1 MRLSLL
7 TVTTA
12 ASYAY
17 TPAARAD
24 YDGVQPAEKECVG
37 SRAATDRLSL
47 GHLEMKAVSW
57 TQRLLLICGLLLIGI
72 YVAAYFY
79 REVVSRATL
88 KRFDDLRTA
97 APVKSTATVQPTS
110 GFKVD
115 FSLWSKKRI
124 TEYEE
129 SLASRIDPPLAVLR
143 ISKVQ
148 LEVPV
153 LEGTDDLT
161 LNRGI
166 GHIAGTVGPGKQGNI
181 GLAGHRDGFF
191 RVLKDIGPGDTI
203 ELETPRGTDNYTVD
217 QVVLVSPK
225 DVSVLRPRPVR
236 SLNLVTCYPFYFIG
250 SAPQRYIVQASM
262 TEADSARIGKVR
274 ESSLLISEH

>member
-1 MRLSLL
+1 
-7 TVTTA
+7 
-12 ASYAY
+12 
-17 TPAARAD
+17 
-24 YDGVQPAEKECVG
+24 
-37 SRAATDRLSL
+37 
-47 GHLEMKAVSW
+47 MKAASW
-57 TQRLLLICGLLLIGI
+57 TQSLLLILGLLLIGI

-88 KRFDDLRTA
+88 KRFDDLRTEALVKPA
-97 APVKSTATVQPTS
+97 AALLPTS
-110 GFKVD
+110 GFKFD

-124 TEYEE
+124 AEYEE
-129 SLASRIDPPLAVLR
+129 SLVARINPPLAVLR

-161 LNRGI
+161 LNRGV
-166 GHIAGTVGPGKQGNI
+166 GHIAGTVEPGEEGNI
-181 GLAGHRDGFF
+181 GIAGHRDGFF

-203 ELETPRGTDNYTVD
+203 ELETPRGTDKYTVD

-225 DVSVLRPRPVR
+225 DVSVLGPRPIR
-236 SLNLVTCYPFYFIG
+236 SLTLVTCYPFYFIG

-262 TEADSARIGKVR
+262 AEADSARIGKVR
-274 ESSLLISEH
+274 QSSLPMSEH